1 MKKLLV
7 FWLIIPLLSFAQI
20 TEELDFIA
28 PFNDGLAAVQKGDS
42 WGFINESG
50 TLVIPFRKDLV
61 LTKSNKNKYP
71 IFKNNRCLIS
81 ETKNGITY
89 FGYIDTK
96 GKTVIA
102 PQFLNATNFNNGK
115 AVALH
120 ILKENIG
127 DNTIIGKK
135 VVYYRYFEVVIDP
148 NGKVVTYLNP
158 KGINIVLD
166 KEYLKTPPEITSK
179 KISDN
184 IYAFPT
190 VTKKWKLVFINEET
204 AF

>member
-7 FWLIIPLLSFAQI
+7 FWLLIPVLSFAQI
-20 TEELDFIA
+20 TEDLDFIS

-42 WGFINESG
+42 WGFIDESG

-61 LTKSNKNKYP
+61 LTSDHGKYP
-71 IFKNNRCLIS
+71 IFKDNRCLIS
-81 ETKNGITY
+81 ETKNGISY
-89 FGYIDTK
+89 FGYIDAN

-102 PQFLNATNFNNGK
+102 PQFLNATNFNNGT
-115 AVALH
+115 AVALN
-120 ILKENIG
+120 ILKEEIG
-127 DNTIIGKK
+127 DNTILGKR
-135 VVYYRYFEVVIDP
+135 VVYYRYFEVIIDL
-148 NGKVVTYLNP
+148 NGRVGTYLNP

-166 KEYLKTPPEITSK
+166 KKYLKTPPEITSK

-190 VTKKWKLVFINEET
+190 ETNKWKLVFINKET